1 MNAFSVVVGI
11 VILSIIGPFVARL
24 HKSSLVWITLA
35 IVNLII
41 ISVYVVVRD
50 TWHPELRAAEN

>member
-1 MNAFSVVVGI
+1 MNALSVIIAI
-11 VILSIIGPFVARL
+11 VIASLIGPFVTRL
-24 HKSSLVWITLA
+24 HRSTQVWITLA

-41 ISVYVVVRD
+41 ISVYIVVGD